1 MERFSTGIVMPE
13 GGRSIR
19 FPDWSKNNL
28 LGSNQPR
35 RYSHPALENTKM
47 KSSPNLIAS
56 VSPILEA
63 IRTLPTLYF
72 ERASTSRSCSSGERK
87 RGPARRWTCAN
98 LVWRAI
104 FCFLSC
110 SVSWSIRATNVSVVF
125 LILFSS
131 FAILAPT
138 YSSPATPNAIN
149 MAPNSPPKSRFCA
162 RIRK

>member
-1 MERFSTGIVMPE
+1 MPE

-56 VSPILEA
+56 VSPVLEA

-104 FCFLSC
+104 FCLLSFLVYKSHQC
-110 SVSWSIRATNVSVVF
+110 FSGISYSVFEFCHFSAYIQ
-125 LILFSS
+125 FSS
-131 FAILAPT
+131 D
-138 YSSPATPNAIN
+138 
-149 MAPNSPPKSRFCA
+149 PKCY
-162 RIRK
+162 